1 MAAMLL
7 TAAMIASATGGSV
20 RAGAADRVIDG
31 FAIDSRTLQA
41 GDLFFAIVAARDGH
55 EFVADALARGAIGA
69 IVSAPININD
79 GGPGFSPAGDRSGG
93 PAISG
98 GSAEA
103 ETHRSGQPTI
113 IQVPDTTAALQDL
126 ARFVRRESSAKVVAI
141 TGSAGKTTT
150 KETIAALLESRF
162 NVVKNRGNLN
172 NHLGLPL
179 SLLELRRGA
188 DVAVMELGMN
198 HAGEIRLLVGIAQPE
213 IRVWTNVGDAH
224 LGYFASQDS
233 LADAKAEILE
243 NAEPTAI
250 VVVNADDALVMTRAA
265 SFGGRTIAFGIG
277 PDADVRAEAIEDLG
291 LEGMRFRIRTEDA
304 SIDAFVP
311 LIGRGNL
318 MNVLAATAVA
328 LELGVPLDHIARRA
342 ASLSPA
348 PHRGAVT
355 RLARGI
361 TVFDDSYNSSPSAL
375 ERALEALAH
384 DRRAAR
390 KAAVLG
396 EMLELGD
403 HAIALHE
410 RCGRAAAAA
419 GLDRLITVGSGAAEA
434 MARAAVAAGM
444 PQSTVMWTPTSAD
457 AASQMTSWLSAGDVV
472 LVKGSRGIKTDLVV
486 DRITAEFS

>member
-1 MAAMLL
+1 MAAMVL
-7 TAAMIASATGGSV
+7 TAAMIASATGGYV

-31 FAIDSRTLQA
+31 FAIDSRSLQP

-55 EFVADALARGAIGA
+55 AFVADAIARGAVGA
-69 IVSAPININD
+69 VVAS
-79 GGPGFSPAGDRSGG
+79 SE
-93 PAISG
+93 
-98 GSAEA
+98 AEA
-103 ETHRSGQPTI
+103 LIEALQSGSGADSEGPDLSPGTPVL

-126 ARFVRRESSAKVVAI
+126 ARFVRRESSATVIAI

-150 KETIAALLESRF
+150 KETIAALLDSRF
-162 NVVKNRGNLN
+162 NVVKNKGNLN

-188 DVAVMELGMN
+188 DIAVMELGMN
-198 HAGEIRLLVGIAQPE
+198 HAGELRLLVGIAEPE

-224 LGYFASQDS
+224 LGYFASRAA

-243 NAEPTAI
+243 NSSPAD
-250 VVVNADDALVMTRAA
+250 VLVVNADDSLVLSRAA
-265 SFGGRTIAFGIG
+265 NFGGRTVAFGTS
-277 PDADVRAEAIEDLG
+277 PQADVRAEAIEDLG
-291 LEGMRFRIRTEDA
+291 LDGLRFRIRTADTSA
-304 SIDAFVP
+304 GVAVP

-318 MNVLAATAVA
+318 MNVLAGTAVA
-328 LELGVPLDHIARRA
+328 LELGVPLDDIARRA
-342 ASLSPA
+342 AALSPA
-348 PHRGAVT
+348 PRRGAVT

-375 ERALEALAH
+375 ERALDALAH
-384 DRRAAR
+384 EQRATR

-403 HAIALHE
+403 HAIELHE

-419 GLDRLITVGSGAAEA
+419 GLDRLVTVGGVAAEA
-434 MARAAVAAGM
+434 MAQAAVGAGM
-444 PQSTVMWTPTSAD
+444 SPAAVSWVPTSAD
-457 AASQMTSWLSAGDVV
+457 AASRMTSWLRPGDVV
-472 LVKGSRGIKTDLVV
+472 LVKGSRGVKTDQVV